1 MPTMKP
7 SFKILFATLILALFS
22 NIVIAQIDVPIFG
35 KQTILNGYTKTLQ
48 GETISY
54 FSIYPDFVN
63 MALLTRCNDG
73 KKAIEWETASIPSN
87 QTAPYAYFN
96 WIAAHST
103 GTSKGDRNFDLFIND
118 AYVLTFTT
126 HPKSYQPIWSFE
138 SKDSTKLVFNYL
150 KQDGALDAHGIA
162 YLRVPVSK
170 YEIGKSLRIKVIGQ
184 KQDSPDWYMTFQY
197 PFEEKMDVASLP
209 FLLKTN
215 NAKKVP
221 LLFTILHF
229 GNSTN
234 IEIEIN
240 GKAQEKHSIV
250 NGMNSFEIAVE
261 PVTKKTDL
269 TIKANIGQQL
279 SVEKQ
284 LSIYP
289 VNKRQIYFIHNAHT
303 DIGYSHIQEEVEK
316 IHIDNIYDALQ
327 LIKETKNYPEGS
339 RFVWN
344 VESLWAVESFL
355 KTASKADQQA
365 FFEAVRKKQ
374 IGLSGFYANVLTGL
388 CNPEE
393 MNWITDYAVQLRKE
407 QKIPINSVMMSDIPG
422 ISWSMVHSL
431 AKQGIRYYSSG
442 PNYIESMPDKGDR
455 IGSFLR
461 SVGDKPFWW
470 KSTDGKDSILLWT
483 AGKGY
488 SSWHGYAP
496 GGIND
501 RGEKKIAAYLTELDQ
516 EHYPYSIIQWR
527 YNIFSDNGKTD
538 GKISDF
544 VRHWNE
550 HYESPI
556 IRLSTVTDLFEDF
569 EKAYGKRIPTLSGDL
584 TPYWEDGAYSSAK
597 EEVAARQ
604 TSFKIVELEKIARLN
619 KVKID
624 SVELYNVK
632 KFVVL
637 WHEHTWGAYNSIS
650 EPDSKFA
657 IHQWEYKKRLL
668 DSAIYFTNKI
678 QQQQELSA
686 SIHHLESTTPINNR
700 VIPKLVYAIDS
711 STGFIKSIQVNGKEW
726 VDTAKYSGLGG
737 AIYVKGFN
745 PSNYFL
751 SKVKK
756 IEWTEVGPLTKTQ
769 RITCSLEGMKEVVY
783 EISKSALDDKLHITV
798 ELDKQSIRDKESVHI
813 ALPFS
818 ITKPTIRV
826 GMDNSF
832 ISPEKGQL
840 KGSNR
845 EFFSVQKWIDIS
857 NENMGVTVACPAAAL
872 FELGE
877 MIDEKRITRDTKT
890 WKETS
895 KSSATL
901 FIYVM
906 NNYWHTNYKAD
917 QEGKVKFEIVLQ
929 FHQQFILSEAQ
940 KLGDQVSSR
949 FGLSKF

>member
-1 MPTMKP
+1 MPAMRS
-7 SFKILFATLILALFS
+7 SFKILFATLFLALFS

-35 KQTILNGYTKTLQ
+35 KQTILNGYTKTVQ
-48 GETISY
+48 GENISY

-63 MALLTRCNDG
+63 MALLTRCTDG
-73 KKAIEWETASIPSN
+73 KKTIEWETAAIPNN

-118 AYVLTFTT
+118 AFVLTFTT
-126 HPKSYQPIWSFE
+126 HPKNYQPIWSFE

-170 YEIGKSLRIKVIGQ
+170 YAIGKSLRIKVIGQ

-197 PFEEKMDVASLP
+197 PFEEKMDVAALP

-221 LLFTILHF
+221 LLFTVLHF
-229 GNSTN
+229 GNPTN
-234 IEIEIN
+234 IDIEIN
-240 GKAQEKHSIV
+240 GKAQEKKTIV

-261 PVTKKTDL
+261 EVSKKTDL
-269 TIKANIGQQL
+269 NIKAKIGQQL

-289 VNKRQIYFIHNAHT
+289 VNKRQIYLIHNAHT
-303 DIGYSHIQEEVEK
+303 DIGYSHEQEEVEK

-327 LIKETKNYPEGS
+327 LINETKNYPNGS

-355 KTASKADQQA
+355 KSASKSDQQA
-365 FFEAVRKKQ
+365 FFEAVRNKH

-407 QKIPINSVMMSDIPG
+407 QKLPINAVMMSDIPG

-431 AKQGIRYYSSG
+431 AKQGIRYFSSG

-461 SVGDKPFWW
+461 AVGDKPFWW
-470 KSTDGKDSILLWT
+470 KSTNGKDSILLWT

-544 VRHWNE
+544 VKHWNE
-550 HYESPI
+550 HYESPS
-556 IRLSTVTDLFEDF
+556 IRLSTVIDLFEDF

-619 KVKID
+619 KFKMD
-624 SVELYNVK
+624 SVELYNAK
-632 KFVVL
+632 KFIVL

-668 DSAIYFTNKI
+668 DSAIYFT
-678 QQQQELSA
+678 
-686 SIHHLESTTPINNR
+686 SIVEHKINNKKATLNLSTE
-700 VIPKLVYAIDS
+700 PKLSTKISYQIDS
-711 STGFIKSIQVNGKEW
+711 ITGSIKHIKAFGKEW
-726 VDTAKYSGLGG
+726 IDTAKYTGLGG
-737 AIYVKGFN
+737 AIYVKGYD
-745 PSNYFL
+745 PSKYFL

-756 IEWTEVGPLTKTQ
+756 IEWIDQSQINKKTQ
-769 RITCSLEGMKEVVY
+769 RITCSLEGLNEVVY
-783 EISKSALDDKLHITV
+783 DISQINGDDKLYV
-798 ELDKQSIRDKESVHI
+798 SVLLDKRSIREKESVHI

-818 ITKPTIRV
+818 IPQPTVTV
-826 GMDNSF
+826 GMDNTY

-845 EFFSVQKWIDIS
+845 EFFSVQKWIDVS
-857 NENMGVTVACPAAAL
+857 NENMGVTIACPAAAL

-890 WKETS
+890 WKESS
-895 KSSATL
+895 KSSSTL
-901 FIYVM
+901 FVYVM

-929 FHQQFILSEAQ
+929 FHQKFNLSEAQ
-940 KLGDQVSSR
+940 KLGDQTSSK

>member
-1 MPTMKP
+1 MK
-7 SFKILFATLILALFS
+7 SVLKFLNTTILMAFFS
-22 NIVIAQIDVPIFG
+22 NCISAQIEVPIFG
-35 KQTILNGYTKTLQ
+35 KQTILNGYTKTLK
-48 GETISY
+48 GETIPY

-63 MALLTRCNDG
+63 LALLTRCSDG
-73 KKAIEWETASIPSN
+73 KKSIEWETAIIPN
-87 QTAPYAYFN
+87 NLDNTYAYFN

-118 AYVLTFTT
+118 VFVLTFTT
-126 HPKSYQPIWSFE
+126 HPKTYDPTWSFVGN
-138 SKDSTKLVFNYL
+138 DSTKLVFNYL

-162 YLRVPVSK
+162 YLRVPLSK
-170 YEIGKSLRIKVIGQ
+170 YEKGKALKISVVGQ

-197 PFEEKMDVASLP
+197 PFEEKMDVAALP

-215 NAKKVP
+215 NAQKVP
-221 LLFTILHF
+221 LLFTVLHF
-229 GNSTN
+229 GNPTN

-240 GKAQEKHSIV
+240 GKLQKKQLIV
-250 NGMNSFEIAVE
+250 NGMNSFEIAVDT
-261 PVTKKTDL
+261 VLKKTDL
-269 TIKANIGQQL
+269 NIKAKIGDQL

-289 VNKRQIYFIHNAHT
+289 VNKRKIYFIHNAHT

-316 IHIDNIYDALQ
+316 IHTENIYEALK
-327 LIKETKNYPEGS
+327 LIKETKAYPEYS

-344 VESLWAVESFL
+344 VESLWAVENFL
-355 KTASKADQQA
+355 RTANKSDQKA
-365 FFEAVRKKQ
+365 FFEAVRNKQ

-388 CNPEE
+388 CNPTE
-393 MNWITDYAVQLRKE
+393 MDWITDYAVQIRKS
-407 QKIPINSVMMSDIPG
+407 QKLPIKSVMMSDIPG

-431 AKQGIRYYSSG
+431 AKQGFRYYSSG

-461 SVGDKPFWW
+461 AVGDKPFWW

-488 SSWHGYAP
+488 SSWHGFAP
-496 GGIND
+496 GGIID

-516 EHYPYSIIQWR
+516 EQYPYSIVQWR

-538 GKISDF
+538 NKISDF
-544 VRHWNE
+544 VRHWNDQ
-550 HYESPI
+550 YESPS
-556 IRLSTVTDLFEDF
+556 IRLSTVNDLFEDF
-569 EKAYGKRIPTLSGDL
+569 EKANGKTIPSLSGDL

-597 EEVAARQ
+597 EEVDARH
-604 TSFKIVELEKIARLN
+604 TSFKIVELEKIA
-619 KVKID
+619 KIKKIKLD
-624 SVELYNVK
+624 SVELYNAK

-650 EPDSKFA
+650 ESDSKFA

-678 QQQQELSA
+678 QQQLQLSTNYQNA
-686 SIHHLESTTPINNR
+686 ESATPINNR
-700 VIPKLVYAIDS
+700 VIPTLVYAIDS
-711 STGFIKSIQVNGKEW
+711 STGFIKSIQLNGKEW
-726 VDTAKYSGLGG
+726 VNPTKYTGLGG
-737 AIYVKGFN
+737 AIYVKGYN
-745 PSNYFL
+745 PSDYFL

-756 IEWTEVGPLTKTQ
+756 IEWTELGPITKTQ
-769 RITCSLEGMKEVVY
+769 RITCSMEGMKEVVY
-783 EISKSALDDKLHITV
+783 EISKSILEDKLHITV

-818 ITKPTIRV
+818 ISQPTVRV
-826 GMDNSF
+826 GIGNSF

-857 NENMGVTVACPAAAL
+857 NENLGVTIACPAAAL

-877 MIDEKRITRDTKT
+877 MIDENRIKRDTKI
-890 WKETS
+890 WKEES

-929 FHQQFILSEAQ
+929 FHQKFNLSEAQ
-940 KLGDQVSSR
+940 KLGDQASAG
-949 FGLSKF
+949 FGLSDF